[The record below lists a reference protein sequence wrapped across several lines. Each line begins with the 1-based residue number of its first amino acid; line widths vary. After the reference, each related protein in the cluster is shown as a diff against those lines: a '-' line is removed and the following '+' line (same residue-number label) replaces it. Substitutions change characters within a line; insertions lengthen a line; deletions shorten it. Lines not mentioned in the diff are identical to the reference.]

1 MRTIVA
7 KWVRGAAVLLG
18 AAVATTSFGQPPARP
33 AAPAEGVKPAVLAP
47 PREVPGRPPLPEG
60 ERVYRMEIYEGPNR
74 TVRYFGL
81 GASPGERAALNDL
94 ERAENEMDYV
104 NKLQDLRRLYVNN
117 EITLQPQRL
126 YVQEQLYGTQISY
139 GRTDLNAGYGY
150 GYGGG
155 GWGWGVNDYIS
166 AYPWGPW
173 GSGQYP
179 GFSGYLGGAS
189 TNIVRSLA
197 NGMGD
202 EGVLKRD
209 LSQVIAQ
216 QAASPDY
223 QATAIRNY
231 NAALAEVATHP
242 RLARSLGLRKGDVA
256 EVAGTPDHPVKP
268 APPVTLT
275 LKGGEKIEGNTL
287 AEEGDWYVVTT
298 PRGQTQVRK
307 SEVTRI
313 DRVKTGK

>member
-1 MRTIVA
+1 MKTMA
-7 KWVRGAAVLLG
+7 MKLLRGAAVLMG
-18 AAVATTSFGQPPARP
+18 AAVATASFAQAPARP
-33 AAPAEGVKPAVLAP
+33 AGAPAEPVKPAVLVP
-47 PREVPGRPPLPEG
+47 PREEPPRPRVADG

-117 EITLQPQRL
+117 ERTLQPQRL

-139 GRTDLNAGYGY
+139 SRTSLDAGYGYGY

-155 GWGWGVNDYIS
+155 FLNNYVGS
-166 AYPWGPW
+166 YPYSWNNGYA
-173 GSGQYP
+173 G
-179 GFSGYLGGAS
+179 GFDGYLGGAS

-197 NGMGD
+197 FGMGD
-202 EGVLKRD
+202 EGVLKNAIAP
-209 LSQVIAQ
+209 VIAQ
-216 QAASPDY
+216 QMASPEY
-223 QATAIRNY
+223 QAAVIRNY
-231 NAALAEVATHP
+231 NAALAEVSTHP
-242 RLARSLGLRKGDVA
+242 RLARALGLKKSDVA
-256 EVAGTPDHPVKP
+256 EVAGTPEQPVKP
-268 APPVTLT
+268 RPPVTLT
-275 LKGGEKIEGNTL
+275 LKGGEKIEGNTMT
-287 AEEGDWYVVTT
+287 EEGDWYVVTT

-313 DRVKTGK
+313 DRVKPEK